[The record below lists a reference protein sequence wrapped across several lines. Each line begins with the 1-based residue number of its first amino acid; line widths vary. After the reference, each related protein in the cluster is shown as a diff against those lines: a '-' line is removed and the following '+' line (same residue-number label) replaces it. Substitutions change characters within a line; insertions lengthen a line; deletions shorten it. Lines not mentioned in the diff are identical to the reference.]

1 MMSLIISSKYTAWYT
16 IVKDFK
22 SNVDWLN
29 GAYNFIYLLVTV

>member
-22 SNVDWLN
+22 SNVDWLKE
-29 GAYNFIYLLVTV
+29 AYNFIYLLVTV

>member
-22 SNVDWLN
+22 SNVDWLKE
-29 GAYNFIYLLVTV
+29 AYDFIYLLVTV